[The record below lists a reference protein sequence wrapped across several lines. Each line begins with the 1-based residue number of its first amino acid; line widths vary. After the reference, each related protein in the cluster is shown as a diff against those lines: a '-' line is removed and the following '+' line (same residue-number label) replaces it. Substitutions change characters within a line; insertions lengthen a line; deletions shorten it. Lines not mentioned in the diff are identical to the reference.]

1 LLARRHLLT
10 SQDFFHMTHRLA
22 LLATFVAAS
31 AGCEKTSAS
40 TTPPAEDSAGAAAE
54 GGAADGGATADTE
67 PGAPGVAWKDKT
79 FDQKKEF
86 MGVEVFPKM
95 KAMFKAYDAG
105 QFGSFKCDT
114 CHGPDPKAR
123 NYEMPTDAMYP
134 LPADNPVKAAMD
146 YDEKV
151 TRFMIDEVMPDMAQL
166 LELQSGDPA
175 TGLGEF
181 GCLSC
186 HPTE

>member
-1 LLARRHLLT
+1 
-10 SQDFFHMTHRLA
+10 MTHRFA
-22 LLATFVAAS
+22 LLATLAAAL
-31 AGCEKTSAS
+31 AGCEKTTTP
-40 TTPPAEDSAGAAAE
+40 TTPPAGDPAAAAGDAGAD
-54 GGAADGGATADTE
+54 GGAADGGAADTE

-79 FDQKKEF
+79 FEQRKEF

-95 KAMFKAYDAG
+95 KAMFKEYDAG
-105 QFGSFKCDT
+105 EFGSFKCDT
-114 CHGPDPKAR
+114 CHGPDGKEKKFA
-123 NYEMPTDAMYP
+123 MPTDSIYP

-151 TRFMIDEVMPDMAQL
+151 TKFMIDKVMPDMAQL
-166 LELQSGDPA
+166 LGEESGDPA

-181 GCLSC
+181 GCLAC